1 MALRDVEPGRGPH
14 PRRSP
19 LARTERSAGLDALQ
33 RSVGNQ
39 AVARALAVQRR
50 VLTPPETTGAVAADR
65 GLFDS
70 LTVRVL
76 QTVTGVP
83 AARRD
88 GVIGPGTVR
97 AISDWQTARSLGDN
111 GIVDLATMDRQV
123 TESLANRRPEHGIQ
137 LVLDF
142 FNLATRGDVLTVRHS
157 AGAST
162 FEGIRM
168 VGLIPV
174 PVLTP
179 GATNFESGGL
189 RVITVGDAA
198 FTSAGTL
205 RDAIA
210 RELARPAPAAG
221 PAAAT
226 PTRLT
231 AARATSGL
239 AFTRARYTDER
250 SVRAI
255 QGLVGAPVT
264 GVWDVAAIQFVA
276 EAQNTAGIAVDGR
289 IGPVTTENFYTRLIA
304 AGNPNAALRL
314 LVDFF
319 DMTDDGNLLTVFFD
333 PTVTTLAATDFRP
346 SEPVRVRVGPDALT
360 LPFTGAVHNIAHELE
375 HVRRLREGITSA
387 ATHEFLGEALEV
399 LSIGMPEEPLDPV
412 NLTHD
417 AFIDDATRCLN
428 NFLLMPAADR
438 RRFRAKFI
446 AVRQKVF
453 RRIAAG
459 TAAQRAAH
467 AGLRARYAAV
477 VLP

>member
-1 MALRDVEPGRGPH
+1 MARRDVEPSRTPH
-14 PRRSP
+14 AARSP
-19 LARTERSAGLDALQ
+19 QARPERAGGLEALQ
-33 RSVGNQ
+33 RSAGNQ
-39 AVARALAVQRR
+39 AVAHAVVVQRR
-50 VLTPPETTGAVAADR
+50 ALTPPETTAAIAADR

-76 QTVTGVP
+76 QTITGVP
-83 AARRD
+83 AAGHD
-88 GVIGPGTVR
+88 GVIGPVTVR
-97 AISDWQTARSLGDN
+97 AISDRQTARGLADN
-111 GIVDLATMDRQV
+111 GIVDLATMDRLV
-123 TESLANRRPEHGIQ
+123 PETLANGRPEHGIQ

-142 FNLATRGDVLTVRHS
+142 FNLTTRGDVLTVRHS

-162 FEGIRM
+162 FDGIRM
-168 VGLIPV
+168 VGPIPV
-174 PVLTP
+174 PVFTP
-179 GATNFESGGL
+179 GATSFESGGL

-198 FTSAGTL
+198 FTSASTL
-205 RDAIA
+205 RDAIQ
-210 RELARPAPAAG
+210 RELARPVPAAG

-231 AARATSGL
+231 AAQASGGL
-239 AFTRARYTDER
+239 AFTRAKYSDER

-264 GVWDVAAIQFVA
+264 GAWDAATIQFVA

-289 IGPVTTENFYTRLIA
+289 VGPITTENFYTRLIA
-304 AGNPNAALRL
+304 ATNPNAALRL

-319 DMTDDGNLLTVFFD
+319 DLTDDGNLLTVFFD
-333 PTVTTLAATDFRP
+333 PTVTTLASTDFRP

-360 LPFTGAVHNIAHELE
+360 LPFSGAVHNIAHELE

-399 LSIGMPEEPLDPV
+399 LSIGLPEEPLDPV
-412 NLTHD
+412 NPTHD
-417 AFIDDATRCLN
+417 AFIDDATRCLD
-428 NFLLMPAADR
+428 NFLLMPVADR

-446 AVRQKVF
+446 AVRRKVF
-453 RRIAAG
+453 QRIGAG
-459 TAAQRAAH
+459 TPAQRAAH